1 MNRLS
6 TPMSMTELEM
16 ESYDIQEKF
25 GEILLNLEDY
35 LKADTSRL
43 YELSLLI
50 ETFQR
55 KPTIYEKSI
64 DPAVVSDKF
73 LKENPV
79 SYFMTVIANHSSFF
93 NYTILDK
100 VICRLNYN
108 HGKHLID
115 NYKQDFN
122 SYLRNGRIIPFR
134 EHSEGILQA
143 SHETIKIE
151 LDTSFLLC
159 RKLYLKKLQ
168 ENICAI
174 LKVDKV
180 VLLLNGVQLKSV
192 HVHFH
197 LPEQLVCSVFPL
209 SNEQLLLLSNLK
221 YETAMLIR
229 LECQSFNYFLK
240 GNNLIHK
247 LQAYHMYFIL

>member
-1 MNRLS
+1 MKRLS
-6 TPMSMTELEM
+6 RTELEL

-35 LKADTSRL
+35 LKAEPSRL
-43 YELSLLI
+43 CGLLLLI
-50 ETFQR
+50 EIFRR
-55 KPTIYEKSI
+55 KPTIYET
-64 DPAVVSDKF
+64 AVESDDKL

-79 SYFMTVIANHSSFF
+79 SYYMTIIANHSSFF
-93 NYTILDK
+93 NYTIVDK

-134 EHSEGILQA
+134 EHGEGILQA

-151 LDTSFLLC
+151 LDTFFLRC

-168 ENICAI
+168 GDLCAI

-180 VLLLNGVQLKSV
+180 ELLLDGVELNSV

-229 LECQSFNYFLK
+229 LECQRFNYFLK

-247 LQAYHMYFIL
+247 LQAYHMYFLL